1 MKKQNRYL
9 CIYSFSITFLLMLIL
24 FWHYGYAPFGGNSM
38 ASHDAN
44 VQYLDFYSYFKDVL
58 SGKNNI
64 TYTFSKTLGGN
75 NIGVFSYYLTS
86 PFMLLCVFFKKTQL
100 HAFFDVLVMLKLS
113 TASFTFCWFL
123 TGRFH
128 KHFSAGNTS
137 IKNFSMV
144 ILSVSYGLC
153 QYSIAQSCNLMWL
166 DGVYML
172 PLILLGVYHMVCE
185 KTAWKLAVPVAL
197 SILFNWYTGGINCL
211 FSGIWLFLELC
222 LYATSLPF
230 SKKVLK
236 SCLKSILYYIFSM
249 FSGVL

>member
-1 MKKQNRYL
+1 MKKQNRCL

-38 ASHDAN
+38 ASHDAS

-153 QYSIAQSCNLMWL
+153 QYSIAQSCNLM
-166 DGVYML
+166 
-172 PLILLGVYHMVCE
+172 
-185 KTAWKLAVPVAL
+185 
-197 SILFNWYTGGINCL
+197 
-211 FSGIWLFLELC
+211 
-222 LYATSLPF
+222 
-230 SKKVLK
+230 
-236 SCLKSILYYIFSM
+236 
-249 FSGVL
+249 

>member
-1 MKKQNRYL
+1 
-9 CIYSFSITFLLMLIL
+9 
-24 FWHYGYAPFGGNSM
+24 
-38 ASHDAN
+38 
-44 VQYLDFYSYFKDVL
+44 
-58 SGKNNI
+58 
-64 TYTFSKTLGGN
+64 
-75 NIGVFSYYLTS
+75 
-86 PFMLLCVFFKKTQL
+86 
-100 HAFFDVLVMLKLS
+100 
-113 TASFTFCWFL
+113 
-123 TGRFH
+123 
-128 KHFSAGNTS
+128 
-137 IKNFSMV
+137 MV

-249 FSGVL
+249 FSGVLCSCILFLPTISAMRNSNRGQLDLYCLKNFSFTGNILTALSNYVFGSTSVYGCVSLFCGTFAILGLIALFLSKKISRKQKLIFG